1 MENRAFWYAMT
12 YRHLAAALTFAS
24 GLAFAPAATAPAFAQ
39 SPGTQAASPACIAIV
54 LPSAKGAAGDATA
67 FATSLR
73 ELFISYLTGPSLRA
87 IALEARLASQ
97 AIEEARQK
105 DCGQVL
111 VTSIETKRNDG
122 SGWGRALG
130 RAAGTA
136 VWYGVPYGGTAA
148 TAAAR
153 GAAVAGAHAIATM
166 AESTKAKDEVTL
178 EYRIGTLEA
187 ALRAPAH
194 RQKAKAKSDG
204 EDLLTPLVEKASEAI
219 AATILKR

>member
-1 MENRAFWYAMT
+1 MT
-12 YRHLAAALTFAS
+12 CRHFAVTLTFAI
-24 GLAFAPAATAPAFAQ
+24 GFAFSPSTTTSALAQ
-39 SPGTQAASPACIAIV
+39 SPGAQASAPACIAVV
-54 LPSAKGAAGDATA
+54 LPSAKGATGDATA

-73 ELFISYLTGPSLRA
+73 ELFVSYLTGPSLRA
-87 IALEARLASQ
+87 IPLEARLASQ
-97 AIEEARQK
+97 AVEEARQK
-105 DCGQVL
+105 DCGYVL
-111 VTSIETKRNDG
+111 VTAIESKRNDG

-153 GAAVAGAHAIATM
+153 SAAVAGAHAITTM

-178 EYRIGTLEA
+178 EYRIGTLDA
-187 ALRAPAH
+187 ALRAPA
-194 RQKAKAKSDG
+194 RREKAKAKSDG

>member
-1 MENRAFWYAMT
+1 MT
-12 YRHLAAALTFAS
+12 CRHVATALTFAS
-24 GLAFAPAATAPAFAQ
+24 GLAFASPVTAPAFAQ
-39 SPGTQAASPACIAIV
+39 SPATQTSAPACIAIV

-73 ELFISYLTGPSLRA
+73 ELFVSYLTGPSLRA

-97 AIEEARQK
+97 AVEEARQK
-105 DCGQVL
+105 DCGHVL
-111 VTSIETKRNDG
+111 VTSIESKRNDG

-136 VWYGVPYGGTAA
+136 VWYGVPYAGTAA

-153 GAAVAGAHAIATM
+153 GAAVAGAHAITTM
-166 AESTKAKDEVTL
+166 AETTKAKDEVTL

-187 ALRAPAH
+187 ALRAPA
-194 RQKAKAKSDG
+194 RREKAKAKSDG

-219 AATILKR
+219 AAAVLKR

>member
-1 MENRAFWYAMT
+1 MT
-12 YRHLAAALTFAS
+12 CRPCATALLCLAGF
-24 GLAFAPAATAPAFAQ
+24 AFAPPTTFPAFAQ
-39 SPGTQAASPACIAIV
+39 SPGAHAAPPACIAIV
-54 LPSAKGAAGDATA
+54 LPSAKGASGNATA

-73 ELFISYLTGPSLRA
+73 ELFVSYLTGPSLRA
-87 IALEARLASQ
+87 VAIEARLASQ
-97 AIEEARQK
+97 AVEEARQK
-105 DCGQVL
+105 DCGHVL
-111 VTSIETKRNDG
+111 LTSIESKRDDG

-136 VWYGVPYGGTAA
+136 VWYGVPYAGTAA

-166 AESTKAKDEVTL
+166 AETTKAKDEVTL

-187 ALRAPAH
+187 ALRAPA
-194 RQKAKAKSDG
+194 RREKAKAKSDG